1 MMAEVEAT
9 LLEGGIEW
17 LAQTI
22 LENLDSEKLD
32 EWILQVGLSDATEKL
47 KAEMERVDVVVTA
60 VRQRAIGNKLT
71 RSLGRLRE
79 LLYDADNAVDE
90 LDYYRLQ
97 NQVQEDAWQ
106 GAPESAD
113 KHAPVQLEAVT
124 PKSTTDISSSS
135 ATNKRRASYHGQQQ
149 NLSSTSDT
157 TENSTLTSDSRN
169 RMKIT
174 DESTHNNAVNLRH
187 WNNAECSSRIQQT
200 SACWLQHQVQGDA
213 RQGTPERANKHAPVQ
228 AEAVRPKFA
237 TDISS
242 SSGGP
247 GGKRWSEV
255 WKNFDI
261 TEHGNGK
268 AVKKVKCIH
277 CNTVLKC
284 GASKGTS
291 VLHKHLRSISCK
303 NKRGASY
310 QQPNLSSTSDIT
322 ANSALTVEFGGSGSR
337 KRMKIIDEST
347 HNNAVDSRPWNKAE
361 CSSKIQQITGRLQDA
376 IGAVSEVLKLHG
388 SDFVGNSNYRT
399 STTTTL
405 FPTSSLSPHKIY
417 GRDAEKNA
425 IMKIIADD
433 SYDGV
438 TVVPIVGIA
447 GVGKTALAQLVY
459 NDPIVKH
466 NFDQVWVWVSKDYN
480 EVMLTMEILDFVSQ
494 ERHEVSHQRK
504 ESHNRISSFAKL
516 QEILD
521 GHMDIRTK
529 KFLLVLDDVWDSM
542 DDNTWNTLLVPLKS
556 NRAKGN
562 MILVTTRILSLAQRV
577 GTVDPIKL
585 GPLSYED
592 FWLFFKACAFG
603 DENYRAHPS
612 LDIIGR
618 KIADKLNGNPLAAET
633 AGPILRKDLAIDHWS
648 NTLRDEAWKSLDI
661 SRGIMPSLKLS
672 YDQLPYHLQQCFLY
686 CSIFP
691 SGYCFLG
698 QELIHIWISQGF
710 VHRNSSSKRLEEI
723 GREYLSNLVNSGFF
737 QPGAQ
742 TNQFTQV
749 DKTSYVMCGL
759 IHDFARMVSRTE
771 YATIDNPQCNKM
783 LPTIRHLSILT
794 DSTHQEDPDCGKVE
808 ERIRNAVKPV
818 KHLRTLVLIG
828 QHNHIFLKSF
838 KDIVQKEHHLR
849 VLQISAPFTDI
860 DPLLFNLV
868 NPTHIRYIKFDDGAL
883 PLSVGKFYHLQVF
896 DAGSESDLIIPN
908 DMDNLVSL
916 RHLVAAKQ
924 VFSSITSIGKMT
936 SLQELND
943 FSVHNSLGLNQLQ
956 SLNQLVQLGVSGLE
970 TITTRTEACGARLR
984 DKHNLEKLHLSW
996 KDAKDGYDS
1005 GMSSEIEYDTDM
1017 SFENETD
1024 SDIEPLMEGLTMADT
1039 NISPVLKHLP
1049 GIAREVLDGLE
1060 PHHSLKHLRISG
1072 YNGATSPT
1080 WFPSSLT
1087 CLQTLHLEKCGKWQR
1102 LPLERLTLLRKL
1114 VLIKMRNATEVS
1126 IPSVE
1131 ELVLTELISLK
1142 ACSCTSIRNLND
1154 NLKVLKIKSCP
1165 ALEVFP
1171 LFENYPQFEIEQS
1184 SWFSRLR
1191 EITIYGCPH
1200 LRVHNPLPHSPNV
1213 EKLSITRVSTL
1224 PSIEGSSSGTLRIEF
1239 SYDWMDDLDESSDQL
1254 ITLDDKVMAFHN
1266 LRFLSGLVICG
1277 CPNLT
1282 TISLDSLRQ
1291 LRSLKSLEISN
1302 CPELFPP
1309 NVPSDT
1315 REDMAAADHNTLLC
1329 LELLNIRNCGITGKW
1344 LSLLLQHMKTLQE
1357 LRLENCEQI
1366 TGLSIGEE
1374 ECGQPNL
1381 MSATETPSLGFSA
1394 ENKLPRLPLNIICSL
1409 KKIYIKW
1416 CSDLTFHGSKDGLAG
1431 FTSLEQ
1437 LEILICPK
1445 LIDSLLHNDGNVE
1458 QANRRWLLP
1467 ISLEELIVQYD
1478 GPFEM
1483 LQLCFPGNLTRL
1495 KKLFLM
1501 REVSL
1506 TSLQLHSCTAL
1517 QELTIRCASLQIT
1530 SNSLEG
1536 LQSLSNLR
1544 LLQVK
1549 GLRIHMGYL
1558 LPQSLEELC
1567 INNCFIET
1575 LCPRFQMNLTC
1586 LKKLEV
1592 HHSKFLISLELQS
1605 CTALEELTIGYCKS
1619 LAVLEGLQFLYGLR
1633 SLQVHECPRLP
1644 PCLDNLSWQG
1654 HLRLEKLCI
1663 DDTSILTTSFCKHL
1677 TSLEYLKIVSC
1688 RSEEG
1693 RLTDEQERALQLLT
1707 TLQEL
1712 QFISCDYLQDL
1723 PAGLHSLPSLKRL
1736 EIWGCYRI
1744 RKLPEKGLP
1753 PSLEELD
1760 ISCCTKELA
1769 DQCRTLGSK
1778 LKVKIDGSL
1787 VSS

>member
-1 MMAEVEAT
+1 M
-9 LLEGGIEW
+9 
-17 LAQTI
+17 
-22 LENLDSEKLD
+22 
-32 EWILQVGLSDATEKL
+32 
-47 KAEMERVDVVVTA
+47 
-60 VRQRAIGNKLT
+60 
-71 RSLGRLRE
+71 
-79 LLYDADNAVDE
+79 
-90 LDYYRLQ
+90 
-97 NQVQEDAWQ
+97 
-106 GAPESAD
+106 
-113 KHAPVQLEAVT
+113 
-124 PKSTTDISSSS
+124 
-135 ATNKRRASYHGQQQ
+135 
-149 NLSSTSDT
+149 
-157 TENSTLTSDSRN
+157 RN
-169 RMKIT
+169 I
-174 DESTHNNAVNLRH
+174 DESTHNNAVDSH
-187 WNNAECSSRIQQT
+187 PWN
-200 SACWLQHQVQGDA
+200 
-213 RQGTPERANKHAPVQ
+213 
-228 AEAVRPKFA
+228 
-237 TDISS
+237 
-242 SSGGP
+242 
-247 GGKRWSEV
+247 
-255 WKNFDI
+255 
-261 TEHGNGK
+261 
-268 AVKKVKCIH
+268 
-277 CNTVLKC
+277 
-284 GASKGTS
+284 
-291 VLHKHLRSISCK
+291 
-303 NKRGASY
+303 
-310 QQPNLSSTSDIT
+310 
-322 ANSALTVEFGGSGSR
+322 
-337 KRMKIIDEST
+337 
-347 HNNAVDSRPWNKAE
+347 NNAVDSRPWNKAE
-361 CSSKIQQITGRLQDA
+361 FSSRIQQITGGLQVA
-376 IGAVSEVLKLHG
+376 IRAVSEVLTLHG
-388 SDFVGNSNYRT
+388 ADLVGNSNHRT

-405 FPTSSLSPHKIY
+405 IRTSSLSPHKIY

-425 IMKIIADD
+425 ILKIITDD
-433 SYDGV
+433 SYDGL

-459 NDPIVKH
+459 NDPMVKH
-466 NFDQVWVWVSKDYN
+466 NFDQVWVWVSKDYD

-504 ESHNRISSFAKL
+504 ERHNAISSFAKL
-516 QEILD
+516 QEILKS
-521 GHMDIRTK
+521 HMDIRTK
-529 KFLLVLDDVWDSM
+529 KFLLVLDDVWNSM
-542 DDNTWNTLLVPLKS
+542 DDNTWNILLAPLKS

-577 GTVDPIKL
+577 GTVEPIKL
-585 GPLSYED
+585 DSLSNED
-592 FWLFFKACAFG
+592 FWLFFKACAFD
-603 DENYRAHPS
+603 DENYKAHPS
-612 LDIIGR
+612 LNIIGQ

-633 AGPILRKDLAIDHWS
+633 AGQILRKHLTIDHWS
-648 NTLRDEAWKSLDI
+648 NTLRNEDWKSLNI

-1224 PSIEGSSSGTLRIEF
+1224 PSIEGSSSGTLRIGF

-1501 REVSL
+1501 REV
-1506 TSLQLHSCTAL
+1506 
-1517 QELTIRCASLQIT
+1517 
-1530 SNSLEG
+1530 
-1536 LQSLSNLR
+1536 
-1544 LLQVK
+1544 K
-1549 GLRIHMGYL
+1549 GLRVHMGYL

>member
-97 NQVQEDAWQ
+97 NQVQE
-106 GAPESAD
+106 
-113 KHAPVQLEAVT
+113 
-124 PKSTTDISSSS
+124 
-135 ATNKRRASYHGQQQ
+135 
-149 NLSSTSDT
+149 
-157 TENSTLTSDSRN
+157 ENSTLTSDSRN

-187 WNNAECSSRIQQT
+187 WNNAE
-200 SACWLQHQVQGDA
+200 L
-213 RQGTPERANKHAPVQ
+213 Q

-970 TITTRTEACGARLR
+970 TITTRIEACGARLR
-984 DKHNLEKLHLSW
+984 DKHNLEKLHLSS

-1005 GMSSEIEYDTDM
+1005 GMSSENEYDTDM
-1017 SFENETD
+1017 SSENETD

-1039 NISPVLKHLP
+1039 NISPVLKNLP

-1087 CLQTLHLEKCGKWQR
+1087 CLQTLHLEKCEKWQR

-1184 SWFSRLR
+1184 SWFSCLR

-1200 LRVHNPLPHSPNV
+1200 LRVHKPLPPSPNV

-1224 PSIEGSSSGTLRIEF
+1224 PSIEGSSSGTLRIGF
-1239 SYDWMDDLDESSDQL
+1239 SYDWMDEWDESSDQM
-1254 ITLDDKVMAFHN
+1254 ITLDDKVMAFRN

-1277 CPNLT
+1277 CQNLT

-1302 CPELFPP
+1302 CLELFAP

-1329 LELLNIRNCGITGKW
+1329 LKLLDIRNCGITGKW

-1357 LRLENCEQI
+1357 LRLQDCEQI

-1437 LEILICPK
+1437 LEISVCPK

-1517 QELTIRCASLQIT
+1517 QELTIRCARSQSL
-1530 SNSLEG
+1530 NSLEG
-1536 LQSLSNLR
+1536 LQSLGNLR

-1549 GLRIHMGYL
+1549 GLRAHMGYL

-1567 INNCFIET
+1567 INNCFIQT

-1592 HHSKFLISLELQS
+1592 HHSEFLISLELQS
-1605 CTALEELTIGYCKS
+1605 CTALEELTIKYCKS

-1677 TSLEYLKIVSC
+1677 TSLEYLKIYGF

-1760 ISCCTKELA
+1760 IYGCSKELD